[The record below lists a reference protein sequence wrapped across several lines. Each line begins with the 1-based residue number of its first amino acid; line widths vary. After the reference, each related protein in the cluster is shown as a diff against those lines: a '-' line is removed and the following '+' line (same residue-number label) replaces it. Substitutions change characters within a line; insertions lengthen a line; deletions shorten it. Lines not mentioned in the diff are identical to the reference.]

1 MRLLVPALLPRR
13 RIPRRAR
20 PARRSRRARLA
31 VLLFP
36 PLFVAVLCAA
46 WAGTEAAVPAVTDP
60 DCRAK
65 LDLLRQLRSE
75 RPNAPVGVV
84 LGSSRLVW
92 GFRPD
97 ALPAPAAGARV
108 WFNGAHVGAGPA
120 LQRIAFARLLRDG
133 ARPDAVAVE
142 VMPTFLANENARFV
156 CGHVA
161 VREYALARRYFNAPI
176 TFDYN
181 FARLRLARAPDL
193 ARALDPLAGVPAY
206 RPLGTHP
213 TATETV
219 TADERQRRTAEA
231 HKNNALFLQRPAVR
245 PAADRALRD
254 LLSEAQAHG
263 VRAVLVRTPEG
274 ATFRSWHPPE
284 RRAELDAYV
293 RGLAT
298 DFAVPVIDARD
309 WLEEGAFYDSHHMLR
324 GGADAFTVR
333 FVRELEVALRDR

>member
-1 MRLLVPALLPRR
+1 MRLVVPALLPRR
-13 RIPRRAR
+13 RASRGAPPARRGRRAR
-20 PARRSRRARLA
+20 VA
-31 VLLFP
+31 VLLFL
-36 PLFVAVLCAA
+36 PLFVAVLCGA
-46 WAGTEAAVPAVTDP
+46 WAGTEAAAPAVTDP
-60 DCRAK
+60 DFYAKRDLFRA
-65 LDLLRQLRSE
+65 LRAD
-75 RPNAPVGVV
+75 RPHARFGVV

-97 ALPAPAAGARV
+97 ALPAPAAGELV
-108 WFNGAHVGAGPA
+108 WFNGAHTGAGPA
-120 LQRIAFARLLRDG
+120 LQRLAFARLLRAGD
-133 ARPDAVAVE
+133 RPDAVAVE
-142 VMPTFLANENARFV
+142 VMPTFLANENARFL

-193 ARALDPLAGVPAY
+193 ARAFDPLAEVPAY

-213 TATETV
+213 TATEAV
-219 TADERQRRTAEA
+219 SADERQRRTAEA
-231 HKNNALFLQRPAVR
+231 HKNNAIFLQRPAIR

-254 LLSEAQAHG
+254 LLAEAKAHN

-284 RRAELDAYV
+284 RRSELDAYV
-293 RGLAT
+293 RALAA

-309 WLEEGAFYDSHHMLR
+309 WLEESEFYDSHHMLQS
-324 GGADAFTVR
+324 GADAFTAR
-333 FVRELEVALRDR
+333 FVRELGAALRAP